1 MGRGKASSSAPTMME
16 VHLFSFL
23 YGGTPPP
30 LIQFNFSI
38 ILAFMVVFLLC
49 LGALGVLLWLATPNK
64 YTPIPLEEDKDT
76 DKISMFSIV
85 GGGEKV
91 EGDTEEYH
99 CGWVYLTFE
108 YREFPS
114 IDLAVLQEMRGSSR
128 PAGVYFMIL
137 HRSSLFLY
145 DSEAQETCLGVTSVE
160 SFLVDIFP
168 HSLLLDD
175 IYRKDCPIRITNPTG
190 SILGS
195 GSASCFVYAANGS
208 EKEDWLF
215 ALRKATGGTTIETEK
230 EREKLDFTGFMT
242 DFETQ
247 LNSQETD
254 GTGQLISAL
263 IARVMFNVHRAAEV
277 ETLIRSKFIQ
287 RTESIPKP
295 FFMGE
300 LVLEDV
306 DIGKAAPIISN
317 GRLHSLRH
325 NGELV
330 GSLDFYYPGGL
341 SLRISTQITSP
352 VTVPIVVAVSVKKLA
367 GRVMVK
373 IKGPPSDRLWFGF
386 YRLPDYEI
394 SVDPVVSNVAITWSF
409 IQSAIMKKIE
419 AALLEF
425 VVLPNMTDLAIPPLV
440 SGSLFVGERPF
451 ELEPVP
457 PTEIAKI
464 VDVAA
469 YSAEGLSRRSP
480 SLVSLN
486 QQIRTSPSVD
496 SLLMR
501 PTSRTGVVSQAQLSQ
516 TQLSNRKIFVAMTEK
531 QLGAIQS
538 PLLGSLIVGEDED
551 DEPVQHPHKD

>member
-1 MGRGKASSSAPTMME
+1 
-16 VHLFSFL
+16 
-23 YGGTPPP
+23 
-30 LIQFNFSI
+30 
-38 ILAFMVVFLLC
+38 MVVFLLG
-49 LGALGVLLWLATPNK
+49 LGILGGLLWLATPNK
-64 YTPIPLEEDKDT
+64 YTPVPTQEQGDDT
-76 DKISMFSIV
+76 DPEKISMASII
-85 GGGEKV
+85 GGGDKT

-108 YREFPS
+108 YREFPA

-128 PAGVYFMIL
+128 PDGVYFMIL

-145 DSEAQETCLGVTSVE
+145 DSEAQEKCLGVTGVD

-175 IYRKDCPIRITNPTG
+175 IYMKDCPIRITNPTG

-195 GSASCFVYAANGS
+195 GSSSCFVYAANGS

-215 ALRKATGGTTIETEK
+215 ALRRATGGTTLETEK
-230 EREKLDFTGFMT
+230 ERERLDFAGFMAG
-242 DFETQ
+242 FEAQ
-247 LNSQETD
+247 LGSQETD

-263 IARVMFNVHRAAEV
+263 IARLMFNVHKAAEV

-287 RTESIPKP
+287 RTENLPRP
-295 FFMGE
+295 FFLGE
-300 LVLEDV
+300 LVLEDI
-306 DIGKAAPIISN
+306 DIGRAAPIISN

-341 SLRISTQITSP
+341 NLRISTQITSP
-352 VTVPIVVAVSVKKLA
+352 VTVPIVVSVSVKELA
-367 GRVMVK
+367 GRVMLK

-386 YRLPDYEI
+386 YRLPDYDI
-394 SVDPVVSNVAITWSF
+394 SVDPVVSSVAITWSF
-409 IQSAIMKKIE
+409 VQSAIMKKIE

-425 VVLPNMTDLAIPPLV
+425 VVLPNMSDLAIPPLV

-457 PTEIAKI
+457 PSEIAKI
-464 VDVAA
+464 VDLAS
-469 YSAEGLSRRSP
+469 YSAEGLSRRSLSLGQSGTP
-480 SLVSLN
+480 SQESL
-486 QQIRTSPSVD
+486 QKIKKSPSVD

-516 TQLSNRKIFVAMTEK
+516 PQAQAQPTNRKIFVAMTEK
-531 QLGAIQS
+531 QLSQS
-538 PLLGSLIVGEDED
+538 PLLGSLILGQLEEDPSQLHED
-551 DEPVQHPHKD
+551 

>member
-1 MGRGKASSSAPTMME
+1 VAQY
-16 VHLFSFL
+16 LSFVL
-23 YGGTPPP
+23 
-30 LIQFNFSI
+30 
-38 ILAFMVVFLLC
+38 ILAFMVVFV
-49 LGALGVLLWLATPNK
+49 LGIGLFGGLLWLAVPNK
-64 YTPIPLEEDKDT
+64 YTPVPTEADTEE
-76 DKISMFSIV
+76 DKISMFS
-85 GGGEKV
+85 GSTSATAKT

-108 YREFPS
+108 YREFPA
-114 IDLAVLQEMRGSSR
+114 IDLAMLQAMRGGSR
-128 PAGVYFMIL
+128 PTGVYFMIL

-145 DSEAQETCLGVTSVE
+145 DSEAQDTCLGVTSVD
-160 SFLVDIFP
+160 SFRVDVFP
-168 HSLLLDD
+168 HDLLLDD
-175 IYRKDCPIRITNPTG
+175 IYRKDCPLRITNPTG
-190 SILGS
+190 SMLGS
-195 GSASCFVYAANGS
+195 GSSSCFVYAANGS

-215 ALRKATGGTTIETEK
+215 ALRRATGGTSLETEK

-242 DFETQ
+242 DFESQ
-247 LNSQETD
+247 LGSQETD
-254 GTGQLISAL
+254 GTGQLMSAL
-263 IARVMFNVHRAAEV
+263 IARIMFNIHHAAEV
-277 ETLIRSKFIQ
+277 ETLIRSKWVQ
-287 RTESIPKP
+287 RTESLPKP
-295 FFMGE
+295 FFMGD
-300 LVLEDV
+300 LILEDI
-306 DIGKAAPIISN
+306 DIGRSAPIISN

-341 SLRISTQITSP
+341 NLRISTQITSP

-386 YRLPDYEI
+386 YRLPDYDI

-409 IQSAIMKKIE
+409 VQSAIMKKIE

-464 VDVAA
+464 VDVTA

-480 SLVSLN
+480 SVIPLTSEHELSHETLERMSL
-486 QQIRTSPSVD
+486 SVD
-496 SLLMR
+496 NLLLR
-501 PTSRTGVVSQAQLSQ
+501 PVSRSGVVSQA
-516 TQLSNRKIFVAMTEK
+516 QLSNRKIFVAMTEK
-531 QLGAIQS
+531 QLGAIRS
-538 PLLGSLIVGEDED
+538 PLLGSLVVR
-551 DEPVQHPHKD
+551 DEPSEAEAEEQSLIHSHQD